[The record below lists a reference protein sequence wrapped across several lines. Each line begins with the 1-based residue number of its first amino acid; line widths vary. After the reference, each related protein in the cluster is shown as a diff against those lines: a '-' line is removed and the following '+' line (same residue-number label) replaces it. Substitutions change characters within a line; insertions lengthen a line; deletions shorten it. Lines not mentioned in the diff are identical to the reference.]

1 MRKQKRLA
9 RSIVDEDRGINN
21 FGITNTIQNIM
32 RENQKRKK
40 TRKESQRQEDE
51 DKIIYREEK
60 GMSATSQRSPLFEK
74 RMRAKK
80 KPILLVLY

>member
-60 GMSATSQRSPLFEK
+60 GMSND
-74 RMRAKK
+74 
-80 KPILLVLY
+80 

>member
-1 MRKQKRLA
+1 MCRNSDPKLHFIIHKVQTPEGR
-9 RSIVDEDRGINN
+9 EINN

-60 GMSATSQRSPLFEK
+60 GMSND
-74 RMRAKK
+74 
-80 KPILLVLY
+80 

>member
-1 MRKQKRLA
+1 LRKQKRLA

-60 GMSATSQRSPLFEK
+60 GMSND
-74 RMRAKK
+74 
-80 KPILLVLY
+80 